1 MMKKIIVLEPNIA
14 NKIAA
19 GEVIECPASVVK
31 ELIENSIDAG
41 STALTVEIRNGGID
55 YIRVTDN
62 GCGIAQDDVTD
73 AFKRHATSK
82 LSSVEQLSRIET
94 LGFRGE
100 ALASI
105 SSVAKVSMHTR
116 TNDAQTGTHIIVEGG
131 TTVFCDVFAGAVG
144 TTIEVSELF
153 YNVPARLKFLRSTRS
168 EAAAISDYVLR
179 FILSNPEISIK
190 YINKGR
196 IIYHSFGDGSLEN
209 ALFCV
214 YGSEIAAQLYPVD
227 FDDGYMKISGYVGS
241 EAIARSNRNQQNI
254 FINRRYIKSQSISHA
269 VQRAYDTR
277 LMAGRFPFFVLNI
290 LLSNAEVDVNVHPN
304 KLSVRFKDD
313 ARISYAISKS
323 VRDAFARLGGRSM
336 SDAGMENTETN
347 NVTENTELN
356 NASGGDDIASSPKL
370 NGKVKT
376 EDLYRIFHNDARE
389 RAHADLDEGRISA
402 PLHAGDSPV
411 ERYTAVDS
419 DAQPYVSESIGSI
432 PPFKADIDGRAFD
445 FEPTPPDRTTK
456 LKKPEQIELGKLPY
470 KLIGIA
476 FETFIIIQQEDSIYF
491 IDQHAAHE
499 RILYERFMSKTFKFN
514 SQLLLIPQILK
525 LEPLEFSIL
534 HENSEWFTELGF
546 VFSEA
551 ENMTVTVTAV
561 PDIIG
566 AKNSYRFLN
575 DALTK
580 IRDDCVSEEK
590 DLIRSSI
597 IQSAC
602 KHAIKAGE
610 RLDKETIDW
619 LIDSYSRGEMP
630 LTCPHGRPIA
640 VRISKFDLQKMF
652 KRIV

>member
-1 MMKKIIVLEPNIA
+1 MMRKIIVLEPNIA

-19 GEVIECPASVVK
+19 GEVVEHPASVVK

-62 GCGIAQDDVTD
+62 GCGIAQDDVAN
-73 AFKRHATSK
+73 AFERHATSK

-105 SSVAKVSMHTR
+105 SSVAKVSMYTR
-116 TNDAQTGTHIIVEGG
+116 TADAQIGTHIVVEGG
-131 TTVFCDVFAGAVG
+131 ATVFCDAFGGAVG

-153 YNVPARLKFLRSTRS
+153 YNVPARLKFLRSSRG
-168 EAAAISDYVLR
+168 EAAAIGDYVLR
-179 FILSNPEISIK
+179 LILSNPGVSIK
-190 YINKGR
+190 YINNGR
-196 IIYHSFGDGSLEN
+196 VIYHSFGDGSLEN

-214 YGSEIAAQLYPVD
+214 YGSEIADQLYAVD
-227 FDDGYMKISGYVGS
+227 FDDGYMRISGYVGS
-241 EAIARSNRNQQNI
+241 ETIARSNRNQQNT
-254 FINRRYIKSQSISHA
+254 FINGRYIKSQLISHA

-290 LLSNAEVDVNVHPN
+290 LLSSAEVDVNVHPN

-313 ARISYAISKS
+313 ARIAYAISKS
-323 VRDAFARLGGRSM
+323 VRDAFVQLGGKSANDVRTG
-336 SDAGMENTETN
+336 DAEPNNTLGIEDLESAPRTN
-347 NVTENTELN
+347 
-356 NASGGDDIASSPKL
+356 AKI
-370 NGKVKT
+370 KT
-376 EDLYRIFHNDARE
+376 EDLYRIFHNAPKE
-389 RAHADLDEGRISA
+389 SAGADSDGECSSESL
-402 PLHAGDSPV
+402 LAGDSPV
-411 ERYTAVDS
+411 NRYTAVDS
-419 DAQPYVSESIGSI
+419 DAQPCVSESTGSVA
-432 PPFKADIDGRAFD
+432 PFTININ
-445 FEPTPPDRTTK
+445 DRISDLGTVASNQTIK
-456 LKKPEQIELGKLPY
+456 LKKPKQIELGKLPY
-470 KLIGIA
+470 RLIGVA

-499 RILYERFMSKTFKFN
+499 RILYEHFMSKTLKFN
-514 SQLLLIPQILK
+514 SQLLLVPQALK
-525 LEPLEFSIL
+525 LEPIEFSIL
-534 HENSEWFTELGF
+534 HENSEWFAELGF

-551 ENMTVTVTAV
+551 EDMTVIVTAV

-566 AKNSYRFLN
+566 AKNTYQFLH

-580 IRDDCVSEEK
+580 IRDDCALEEK

-610 RLDKETIDW
+610 RLDKDTIDW
-619 LIDSYSRGEMP
+619 LIDSYSQGELP
-630 LTCPHGRPIA
+630 LTCPHGRPI
-640 VRISKFDLQKMF
+640 VIRIGKVDLQKMF